1 MMPKAKMTVYLV
13 VDIYGKWEDGWLV
26 PHMAFT
32 DERAAKECAEKRT
45 RRGLC
50 KRRDE
55 TWCAWSDYI
64 GSTVCAVD
72 VLVDYFGAK
81 EVGSDE

>member
-13 VDIYGKWEDGWLV
+13 VDLCGEWEHGWLV
-26 PHMAFT
+26 PHMAFA

-50 KRRDE
+50 RRRDE
-55 TWCAWSDYI
+55 TRCALSDYI

-72 VLVDYFGAK
+72 LLADYYGAK
-81 EVGSDE
+81 EVSSDE